1 MADLQ
6 ASERRNPTQSPHVD
20 AVGHGGTAGYPTHDS
35 GARTDTGWLPVAF
48 GNPRGLVGVMPD
60 SCRVLGYFVVGFVG

>member
-6 ASERRNPTQSPHVD
+6 ASERRNPTQSSHVD

-48 GNPRGLVGVMPD
+48 GNQRGLVGVMPD